1 MEFDAV
7 LVGLGNEYK
16 MHHLHGKKL
25 EKTGNHKEIDDI
37 IIKESTLPWKLYTI
51 LCTFSQIF

>member
-1 MEFDAV
+1 MFDALQKGDEVEFDAV

-37 IIKESTLPWKLYTI
+37 IIKESTLP
-51 LCTFSQIF
+51 